1 MYMRPVLFLPL
12 VVTVSLMTTTLWPAK
27 VVRRPR
33 VSGAV
38 WPSKAAT
45 TRSAASRNWSKE
57 VNRGSTAENSS
68 HFAPYSLVCAAVAW
82 ADQNFVEA
90 LK

>member
-1 MYMRPVLFLPL
+1 M
-12 VVTVSLMTTTLWPAK
+12 TVSLTTTTLWPAN
-27 VVRRPR
+27 VVGRPT

-45 TRSAASRNWSKE
+45 TRSAALRNWSKE
-57 VNRGSTAENSS
+57 VKRGSTAENSI
-68 HFAPYSLVCAAVAW
+68 HFPPYVLVCAAVAW
-82 ADQNFVEA
+82 VAQNFVGA